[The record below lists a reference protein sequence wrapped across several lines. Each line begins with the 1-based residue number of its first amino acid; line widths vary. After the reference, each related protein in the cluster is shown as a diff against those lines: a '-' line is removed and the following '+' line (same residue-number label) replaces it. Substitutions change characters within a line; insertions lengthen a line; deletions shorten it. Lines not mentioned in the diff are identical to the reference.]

1 MSTRVIIADDHPVFL
16 LGLRG
21 VLATLPEDYPVIA
34 EAHDVS
40 SLFKQLSVCQADMLI
55 TDLNMPGDDQVDGV
69 RMIGRIRELYPDL
82 TIVVITMLSDQRI
95 LELLAGYRIKA
106 ILNKSS
112 LSHELADGLKSPQSD
127 EQPWLSGAFRSD
139 PLIQVEKAL
148 SGKEMEV
155 IRLIGQGLSV
165 NEIAARL
172 FRTKQTISA
181 QKLSA
186 MRKLGLENDA
196 ALYLY
201 LSQCGLGQ

>member
-21 VLATLPEDYPVIA
+21 VLATLPEEYPVIA

-112 LSHELADGLKSPQSD
+112 LSHELADGLNSPQSD
-127 EQPWLSGAFRSD
+127 EQPWLSDAFRSD

-148 SGKEMEV
+148 SVKEMEV